1 MKKCKSPSCKQ
12 FTLIELL
19 IVISIIAILAGMLM
33 PALAQAREKAKGV
46 SCTSNLKQIALA
58 NVSYSVDYRYYAPY
72 QLKEAGM
79 GGAGMRWCGDYDKV
93 SKLYDFTGEGFMTP
107 YGVSGKVL
115 VCPDWKQALDL
126 TAVSGG
132 AGYGYNYYGVGSW
145 TYLTNASPS
154 SVGSGAG
161 MPPTKIAAP
170 SETIAFADCVDTTKD
185 VITGSVAIYPYYI
198 PYDDGSGSNPTTYQ
212 TVFNDPVNRRD
223 NIHFR
228 HNRLGSVAWVDGHVT
243 SERPTRLNSNKPALA
258 EAHTIG
264 SIGEQ
269 DNALWDPWNL

>member
-1 MKKCKSPSCKQ
+1 MKKCNSQSCKQ

-33 PALAQAREKAKGV
+33 PALANAREKAKGI
-46 SCTSNLKQIALA
+46 SCSSNLKQIALA

-79 GGAGMRWCGDYDKV
+79 GGGGMRWCGDYDKV

-115 VCPDWKQALDL
+115 VCPDWKLPVDI

-132 AGYGYNYYGVGSW
+132 AGYGYNYYGVASW
-145 TYLTNASPS
+145 TYLTNVSPS
-154 SVGSGAG
+154 TLGSGAG

-185 VITGSVAIYPYYI
+185 VITGAVAIYPHYT
-198 PYDDGSGSNPTTYQ
+198 PYGSADGTYKV
-212 TVFNDPVNRRD
+212 VFDSAVTRRD

-258 EAHTIG
+258 ATYTIG